1 MLNKMLSLAATMHNT
16 QVDLA
21 GVQYIFHIMRVTENC
36 RQMWGHKD
44 EELLAIAAG
53 HDLLED
59 TVCSKATIFFEF
71 GERVHDAIVALSK
84 YEGQTYEE
92 YQAAVLSNEDAMRV
106 KLADLKDNM
115 DTSRYG
121 KGYDVDKIT
130 KRFRKYSAFDTL
142 IRERLEELEAQT
154 LMGIY

>member
-1 MLNKMLSLAATMHNT
+1 MLNKMLALASKMHAG

-21 GVQYIFHIMRVTENC
+21 GVPYIFHIMRVTDNC
-36 RQMWGHKD
+36 REMWGHKD

-59 TVCSKATIFFEF
+59 TFCSEATIFFEF
-71 GERVHDAIVALSK
+71 NERVCEGIKALTK

-115 DTSRYG
+115 RTDRYIVIDE
-121 KGYDVDKIT
+121 KAV
-130 KRFRKYSAFDTL
+130 KRIEKYKAFKYL
-142 IRERLEELEAQT
+142 IDCKLYENDPIGA
-154 LMGIY
+154 I